1 MKQKKIDMV
10 DRAELVE
17 DPTKQYDKLAKI
29 DEEMSQLLNIE
40 KNLSTFVSLIES
52 ELMSKTN
59 HDPEI
64 RKSDTVDC
72 IKIYFKKIIDEIQ
85 KTYVQLTST
94 VREKLYYVIYNI
106 ALLFVNY
113 IERMRKYNYSIHG
126 TEFLEWILTIFESN
140 IVLSHVKFM
149 KFRTQLY
156 ILLAFLYED
165 CKSFKAAYGFINQ
178 GINKLT
184 DLKSIEEQQRPLP
197 DYMQDI
203 FNENFKYLRFFELKY
218 GILSGNLN
226 FESWKKKLEDTFDT
240 NEKSEGNKEKDKLE
254 ENILN
259 RNICAIN
266 SISNLSMY
274 NSIVNHEGTKLDWK
288 PNMVNYIYTTLL
300 KPDIDNIKKGIIEFI
315 DKKKRV
321 IELNS
326 KI

>member
-1 MKQKKIDMV
+1 MKQKKNDMI

-40 KNLSTFVSLIES
+40 KNLNSFINNLEE
-52 ELMSKTN
+52 ELATKTN

-72 IKIYFKKIIDEIQ
+72 VKIYFNKIITEIE
-85 KTYVQLTST
+85 KTYIQLTST

-113 IERMRKYNYSIHG
+113 IERFRKYNYSIHG
-126 TEFLEWILTIFESN
+126 TNFIEWILTLFESN

-156 ILLAFLYED
+156 LLLAFLYED
-165 CKSFKAAYGFINQ
+165 CKSFKASFQSITQ

-197 DYMQDI
+197 DYMQSI
-203 FNENFKYLRFFELKY
+203 FNENFKYLRFFEFKY

-226 FESWKKKLEDTFDT
+226 FESWKKKLEDTYDT
-240 NEKSEGNKEKDKLE
+240 NEKSEANKEKEKLE

-266 SISNLSMY
+266 SISNLSIY

-288 PNMVNYIYTTLL
+288 ANMVNYIYTTL
-300 KPDIDNIKKGIIEFI
+300 
-315 DKKKRV
+315 
-321 IELNS
+321 
-326 KI
+326 